1 MATQWQYLQQG
12 QVMGPVSEEQ
22 VKALLASGSLSWED
36 LVWREGM
43 SDWAAAR
50 MVPGLA
56 QEPAPIGLD
65 LPPAS
70 AAPQNPFSPPRAE
83 LLEAQWDGSPGGG
96 VSAEVVDVLRQTKP
110 WARLLGVL
118 GFIGIGFMLLA
129 SAIMLAM
136 GSFVRGGMPAG
147 LGVGMMLVYLVMAG
161 LQFPAALFLNRY
173 ASRIGDLVANPSQ
186 GDLQAALAAQKS
198 FWRYVGILTLL
209 FVCLYAAGIAIA
221 IVVATVF
228 RAGH

>member
-1 MATQWQYLQQG
+1 MATQWKYIQQG
-12 QVMGPVSEEQ
+12 QAMGPVSEDQ
-22 VKALLASGSLSWED
+22 VKALLASGSLGWDD

-43 SDWAAAR
+43 PDWTTAR
-50 MVPGLA
+50 MAPDLA
-56 QEPAPIGLD
+56 QGPAPIGLD
-65 LPPAS
+65 LPPVP
-70 AAPQNPFSPPRAE
+70 AAPQNPFSPPRAA
-83 LLEAQWDGSPGGG
+83 LLEAQWGGAPVDG
-96 VSAEVVDVLRQTKP
+96 VSADVVEVLRQTKP

-129 SAIMLAM
+129 SVAMLAV
-136 GSFVRGGMPAG
+136 GSFARGGMPAG
-147 LGVGMMLVYLVMAG
+147 LGVGMMLAYLAMAG

-186 GDLQAALAAQKS
+186 GDLQEALAAQKS

-209 FVCLYAAGIAIA
+209 FMCLYIAGIAIA
-221 IVVATVF
+221 IAVATVF

>member
-1 MATQWQYLQQG
+1 MATQWKYIQQG

-22 VKALLASGSLSWED
+22 LKAQLASGSLSWED

-43 SDWAAAR
+43 PDWAMAR
-50 MVPGLA
+50 LAPDLA

-65 LPPAS
+65 LPPVL
-70 AAPQNPFSPPRAE
+70 AAPQNPFSPPRAA
-83 LLEAQWDGSPGGG
+83 LYEAQGGGAPGDG
-96 VSAEVVDVLRQTKP
+96 VSAEVVELLSQTKP

-118 GFIGIGFMLLA
+118 GFVGIGFMLLA
-129 SAIMLAM
+129 SVAMLAM
-136 GSFVRGGMPAG
+136 GSFARGGMPAG
-147 LGVGMMLVYLVMAG
+147 LGVGMMLAYLVMGG

-186 GDLQAALAAQKS
+186 GDLQAALAAQKA

-209 FVCLYAAGIAIA
+209 FVCLYLAGIAIA